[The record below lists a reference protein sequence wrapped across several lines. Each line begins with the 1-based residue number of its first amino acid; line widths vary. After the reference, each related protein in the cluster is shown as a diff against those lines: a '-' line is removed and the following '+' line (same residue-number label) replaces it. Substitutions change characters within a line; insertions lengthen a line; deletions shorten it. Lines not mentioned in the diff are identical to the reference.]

1 MSSAVYNPW
10 TLQQYFLTYGYTI
23 VYSSNLGFD
32 EFFFFSALIMSIK
45 IIDLIRENSMNNSG
59 TMGVFTYCKMLF
71 LRYVRLAP
79 IYYIVF
85 LVGW

>member
-10 TLQQYFLTYGYTI
+10 TLQKYFQTYGYTA

-32 EFFFFSALIMSIK
+32 EFFFFSALLLTLKLADMLEDVVPNTEAK
-45 IIDLIRENSMNNSG
+45 
-59 TMGVFTYCKMLF
+59 MGVTTYLKMVGM
-71 LRYVRLAP
+71 RYLRLAP
-79 IYYIVF
+79 IYYLVF